1 MAGERRGRCVLL
13 AALNHAATD
22 PRTEKDTAMVFLFF
36 FLQLTLQV
44 PVVKPFAAIIGDYH
58 CAGI

>member
-13 AALNHAATD
+13 APLNHAATD
-22 PRTEKDTAMVFLFF
+22 PRTEKDTAMVFL